1 MERITSRR
9 NERVQAAS
17 ALHRKSERAR
27 QGRLLVE
34 GPKCVELL
42 LASDWQAEMLFFEE
56 SFLEKQA
63 AQHLMTQAGEAQV
76 LSVTEEVIRKIATT
90 DSPCPVVAVAQC
102 KFQPLKTLR
111 LQPGSLSIVAHRT
124 SDPGNLGTLLR
135 VASAA
140 GAEAVLVTGDAC
152 DASNP
157 KVVRSSMGAL
167 FHLPIVIEPY
177 IHRVLEKLKAAGV
190 PIIAA
195 EPSAGTLYTEVA
207 YPSGAAFV
215 LGEEAEGLEPE
226 LLAEADK
233 RVRIPVAGPVE
244 SLNVAISGAILLYE
258 AQRQREAE
266 DR

>member
-17 ALHRKSERAR
+17 ALHRKSERAS

-42 LASDWQAEMLFFEE
+42 LASDWQAEMVFFDER
-56 SFLEKQA
+56 FLEKEASQRLISQA
-63 AQHLMTQAGEAQV
+63 SKAQLF
-76 LSVTEEVIRKIATT
+76 SVTEEVIRKTATT
-90 DSPCPVVAVAQC
+90 DSPCSVVAVARC
-102 KFQPLKTLR
+102 NFQPLKTLR
-111 LQPGSLSIVAHRT
+111 LHPDGLSIVAHRT

-140 GAEAVLVTGDAC
+140 GAEAVFVTGDAC

-167 FHLPIVIEPY
+167 FHVPVIVEPD
-177 IHRVLEKLKAAGV
+177 IHRVLKKIKAAGV
-190 PIIAA
+190 RTIAA
-195 EPSAGTLYTEVA
+195 EPAAETFYTEVA
-207 YPSGAAFV
+207 YSSGAAFV

-226 LLAEADK
+226 LLAQADE

-258 AQRQREAE
+258 ARRRKEC
-266 DR
+266 RSC